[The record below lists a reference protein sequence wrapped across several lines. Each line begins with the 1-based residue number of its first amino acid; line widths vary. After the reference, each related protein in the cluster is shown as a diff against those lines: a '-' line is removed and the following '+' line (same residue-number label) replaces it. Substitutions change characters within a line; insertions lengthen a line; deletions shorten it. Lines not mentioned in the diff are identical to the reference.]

1 MMASLTASTGV
12 MKKKLPSRR
21 QILTMQPKI
30 QPKIGLRRYINHVQ
44 TKQVE
49 VASLCRIKEE
59 LNNSQNKLKSSLVQL
74 DKDNT
79 ELNELCISLKEEH
92 NSLVKVRNRTIYQ
105 LECFLFQLKKLCL
118 I

>member
-1 MMASLTASTGV
+1 MRSAV
-12 MKKKLPSRR
+12 EDKVRR
-21 QILTMQPKI
+21 ALADE
-30 QPKIGLRRYINHVQ
+30 YQ

-79 ELNELCISLKEEH
+79 ELNELCTSLKEEH

-105 LECFLFQLKKLCL
+105 LECFLFTVEKIVPHL
-118 I
+118 IQYIFTLDFRKSGHN